1 MSIQSSNSSDTP
13 GVRSRPADQ
22 ARAAPRNGSR
32 EPATA
37 EQVEKFRNLMH
48 SHGAEQVQKAD
59 AHSSRLLGRDAAEI
73 APGARGQAT
82 QSAQTATEQAV
93 RFDSGDQRHS
103 GGWQADGGEL
113 QSAEIAALQQ
123 AHVAV
128 RETAAMPPAAA
139 PTAQFNP
146 RALADML
153 ERHVRQFAVGSGA
166 RAGEN
171 GEVLL
176 RLNDRTLPGT
186 DLLLTRT
193 ENGWLLR
200 ADVRSRSSY
209 EAIEQ
214 SASRLTE
221 RFASRRL
228 GTLEVS
234 PHYVG

>member
-13 GVRSRPADQ
+13 SVRSRPADQ
-22 ARAAPRNGSR
+22 ARAAPRNESR

-37 EQVEKFRNLMH
+37 EQVEKFRNLMY
-48 SHGAEQVQKAD
+48 SRGAGQAQKAD
-59 AHSSRLLGRDAAEI
+59 GQSGRLLGWEAAKI
-73 APGARGQAT
+73 ASDGRGQVT

-103 GGWQADGGEL
+103 GGWQADGSEL

-128 RETAAMPPAAA
+128 RETAAMPAAA

-221 RFASRRL
+221 RFASRQL